1 MLKIPTYQ
9 NLFFKKLKIIS
20 VNKKDIEVDDNITI
34 ESMLF
39 FLEIKTEFIAVEVNS
54 TIVPK
59 SEFAIH
65 MLSENDKIT
74 IINAVGGG

>member
-1 MLKIPTYQ
+1 M
-9 NLFFKKLKIIS
+9 IIS

-39 FLEIKTEFIAVEVNS
+39 FLEIKTEYIAVEVNS

>member
-1 MLKIPTYQ
+1 M
-9 NLFFKKLKIIS
+9 IIS

-39 FLEIKTEFIAVEVNS
+39 FLEITTEFIAVEVNS
-54 TIVPK
+54 TIIPR
-59 SEFAIH
+59 SEFASH

>member
-1 MLKIPTYQ
+1 M
-9 NLFFKKLKIIS
+9 IIS
-20 VNKKDIEVDDNITI
+20 VNKKNIEVDDNITI

-65 MLSENDKIT
+65 MLSENDKVT

>member
-1 MLKIPTYQ
+1 MIV
-9 NLFFKKLKIIS
+9 S
-20 VNKKDIEVDDNITI
+20 VNKKNIEVDDNITI
-34 ESMLF
+34 ESILKL
-39 FLEIKTEFIAVEVNS
+39 LEIKTEFIAVEVNS
-54 TIVPK
+54 TIIPK

>member
-1 MLKIPTYQ
+1 M
-9 NLFFKKLKIIS
+9 IIS

-59 SEFAIH
+59 SEFAVH

>member
-1 MLKIPTYQ
+1 M
-9 NLFFKKLKIIS
+9 IIS
-20 VNKKDIEVDDNITI
+20 VNKKNIEVDDNITI

-39 FLEIKTEFIAVEVNS
+39 FLKIKTEFIAVEVNS

>member
-1 MLKIPTYQ
+1 M
-9 NLFFKKLKIIS
+9 IIS

-34 ESMLF
+34 ESMLI

-54 TIVPK
+54 TIIPK

-65 MLSENDKIT
+65 MLSENDKIM

>member
-1 MLKIPTYQ
+1 M
-9 NLFFKKLKIIS
+9 IIS

-59 SEFAIH
+59 SEFGIH

>member
-1 MLKIPTYQ
+1 M
-9 NLFFKKLKIIS
+9 IIS

-34 ESMLF
+34 ESILKL
-39 FLEIKTEFIAVEVNS
+39 LEIKTEYIAVEVNS

-65 MLSENDKIT
+65 MLSENDKIM

>member
-1 MLKIPTYQ
+1 M
-9 NLFFKKLKIIS
+9 IIS

-59 SEFAIH
+59 SEFAVH
-65 MLSENDKIT
+65 MLSENDKIM

>member
-1 MLKIPTYQ
+1 M
-9 NLFFKKLKIIS
+9 IIS
-20 VNKKDIEVDDNITI
+20 VNKKDVEVDDNITI

-59 SEFAIH
+59 SEFGIR

>member
-1 MLKIPTYQ
+1 M
-9 NLFFKKLKIIS
+9 IIS

-39 FLEIKTEFIAVEVNS
+39 FLEIKTDFIAVEVNS

-74 IINAVGGG
+74 IINAGGGG

>member
-1 MLKIPTYQ
+1 M
-9 NLFFKKLKIIS
+9 IIS
-20 VNKKDIEVDDNITI
+20 VNKKNIEVDDNITI

-54 TIVPK
+54 TIIPK

-65 MLSENDKIT
+65 MLSENDKVT

>member
-1 MLKIPTYQ
+1 M
-9 NLFFKKLKIIS
+9 IIS
-20 VNKKDIEVDDNITI
+20 VNKKNIEVDDNITI

-39 FLEIKTEFIAVEVNS
+39 FLEIKTEYIAVEVNS

-65 MLSENDKIT
+65 MLSENDKVT

>member
-1 MLKIPTYQ
+1 M
-9 NLFFKKLKIIS
+9 IIS
-20 VNKKDIEVDDNITI
+20 VNKKDVEVDDNITI

-54 TIVPK
+54 TIIPK

>member
-1 MLKIPTYQ
+1 M
-9 NLFFKKLKIIS
+9 IIS
-20 VNKKDIEVDDNITI
+20 VNKKDIEVDDDITI

-39 FLEIKTEFIAVEVNS
+39 FLGIKTEFIAVEVNS

>member
-1 MLKIPTYQ
+1 M
-9 NLFFKKLKIIS
+9 IIS

-54 TIVPK
+54 TIIPK

>member
-1 MLKIPTYQ
+1 M
-9 NLFFKKLKIIS
+9 IIS

-65 MLSENDKIT
+65 MLSENDRVT

>member
-1 MLKIPTYQ
+1 M
-9 NLFFKKLKIIS
+9 IIS
-20 VNKKDIEVDDNITI
+20 VNKKNIEVDDDVTI
-34 ESMLF
+34 ESVLML
-39 FLEIKTEFIAVEVNS
+39 LEIKTEYIAVEVNS

>member
-1 MLKIPTYQ
+1 M
-9 NLFFKKLKIIS
+9 IIS
-20 VNKKDIEVDDNITI
+20 VNKKEIEVDDNITI

>member
-1 MLKIPTYQ
+1 M
-9 NLFFKKLKIIS
+9 IIS
-20 VNKKDIEVDDNITI
+20 VNKKNIEVDDNITI

-74 IINAVGGG
+74 IINAVGGC

>member
-1 MLKIPTYQ
+1 M
-9 NLFFKKLKIIS
+9 IIS

-74 IINAVGGG
+74 IINAVGGS

>member
-1 MLKIPTYQ
+1 M
-9 NLFFKKLKIIS
+9 IIS

-34 ESMLF
+34 ESMLY

>member
-1 MLKIPTYQ
+1 M
-9 NLFFKKLKIIS
+9 IIS
-20 VNKKDIEVDDNITI
+20 VNKKDIVVDDNITI

-54 TIVPK
+54 TIIPK

>member
-1 MLKIPTYQ
+1 M
-9 NLFFKKLKIIS
+9 IIS

-54 TIVPK
+54 TIIPK

-65 MLSENDKIT
+65 MLTENDKIT

>member
-1 MLKIPTYQ
+1 M
-9 NLFFKKLKIIS
+9 IIS
-20 VNKKDIEVDDNITI
+20 VNKKDVEVDDNITI

>member
-1 MLKIPTYQ
+1 M
-9 NLFFKKLKIIS
+9 IIS

-39 FLEIKTEFIAVEVNS
+39 FLGIKTEFIAVEVNS

>member
-1 MLKIPTYQ
+1 M
-9 NLFFKKLKIIS
+9 IIS
-20 VNKKDIEVDDNITI
+20 VNKKDIEVDDDITI

>member
-1 MLKIPTYQ
+1 M
-9 NLFFKKLKIIS
+9 IIS

-59 SEFAIH
+59 SEFAVH
-65 MLSENDKIT
+65 MLSENDKIM
-74 IINAVGGG
+74 IINAVGGGQ

>member
-1 MLKIPTYQ
+1 M
-9 NLFFKKLKIIS
+9 IIS
-20 VNKKDIEVDDNITI
+20 VNKKDIEVDDNISI

>member
-1 MLKIPTYQ
+1 M
-9 NLFFKKLKIIS
+9 IIS
-20 VNKKDIEVDDNITI
+20 VNKQDIEVDDNITI

>member
-1 MLKIPTYQ
+1 M
-9 NLFFKKLKIIS
+9 IIS

-39 FLEIKTEFIAVEVNS
+39 FLEIKTEFIAVEVNF
-54 TIVPK
+54 TIIPK

>member
-1 MLKIPTYQ
+1 M
-9 NLFFKKLKIIS
+9 IIS
-20 VNKKDIEVDDNITI
+20 VNKKNIEVDDNITI
-34 ESMLF
+34 ESMLL

-54 TIVPK
+54 TIIPK

-65 MLSENDKIT
+65 ILSENDKIT

>member
-1 MLKIPTYQ
+1 ML
-9 NLFFKKLKIIS
+9 IS
-20 VNKKDIEVDDNITI
+20 VNNKDIEVDDNITI

-54 TIVPK
+54 TIIPK

-65 MLSENDKIT
+65 VLGENDKIM

>member
-1 MLKIPTYQ
+1 M
-9 NLFFKKLKIIS
+9 IIS
-20 VNKKDIEVDDNITI
+20 VNKKDIEVDDNISI
-34 ESMLF
+34 ESRLF
-39 FLEIKTEFIAVEVNS
+39 FLEIKTEYIAVEVNS

>member
-1 MLKIPTYQ
+1 M
-9 NLFFKKLKIIS
+9 IIS
-20 VNKKDIEVDDNITI
+20 VNKKDIEVDDNVTI

-39 FLEIKTEFIAVEVNS
+39 FLEIKTEYIAVEVNS

>member
-1 MLKIPTYQ
+1 M
-9 NLFFKKLKIIS
+9 IIS
-20 VNKKDIEVDDNITI
+20 VNKKNIEVDDNITI

-74 IINAVGGG
+74 ILNAVGGGE

>member
-1 MLKIPTYQ
+1 M
-9 NLFFKKLKIIS
+9 IIS

-59 SEFAIH
+59 SEFAVH
-65 MLSENDKIT
+65 MLSENDKII

>member
-1 MLKIPTYQ
+1 M
-9 NLFFKKLKIIS
+9 IIS

-39 FLEIKTEFIAVEVNS
+39 FLEVRTEFIAVEVNS